1 MHRLRLPRYV
11 PEDVE
16 VFRLDFD
23 LASPASSADWAVLGD
38 DERERAAKFHRHDDR
53 IRSIAT
59 RAALRRLLGER
70 LHREP
75 GALHFDAGPYGK
87 PLLREGAGL
96 EFNVSHSG
104 GFALIALSRAGAVGI
119 DIERRDEALDVASFA
134 SLVLSPGERAA
145 GEGGVETFFER
156 WVAKEAVLKALGLG
170 IAEQLQALSIW
181 PRSGAGEEY
190 ELRHATEDWSGVGA
204 WALDAPPG
212 YAAALAWAAHG
223 ARRAAMSASGSTSGS
238 EQIVPRQT

>member
-1 MHRLRLPRYV
+1 MSEPAPRYHFNVAEIPTPGRVALHRLRLPRYV

-23 LASPASSADWAVLGD
+23 LVNPAPSADWAVLGD

-53 IRSIAT
+53 VRAIAT

-75 GALHFDAGPYGK
+75 GALRFDAGPHGK
-87 PLLREGAGL
+87 PLLREGAAL

-104 GFALIALSRAGAVGI
+104 GFALIALSRTGAVGV
-119 DIERRDEALDVASFA
+119 DIERRDRAIDVTSLA
-134 SLVLSPGERAA
+134 SLVLSPDEQAA
-145 GEGGVETFFER
+145 GEGGVDAFFER
-156 WVAKEAVLKALGLG
+156 WVVKEAILKALGLG
-170 IAEQLQALSIW
+170 VAEQLQALSVW
-181 PRSGAGEEY
+181 RPGAAEEY
-190 ELRHATEDWSGVGA
+190 ELRHAEEDWSGVGA

-212 YAAALAWAAHG
+212 YAAALAFAKRG
-223 ARRAAMSASGSTSGS
+223 
-238 EQIVPRQT
+238 